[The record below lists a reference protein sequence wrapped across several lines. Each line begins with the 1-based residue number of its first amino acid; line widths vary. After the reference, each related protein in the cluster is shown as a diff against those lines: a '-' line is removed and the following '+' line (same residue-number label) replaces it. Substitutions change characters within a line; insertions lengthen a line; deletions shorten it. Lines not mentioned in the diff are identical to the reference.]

1 MVADE
6 TMADEEDREKPLGIK
21 GWLGMGLDGQDGH
34 TRISRGPNFLLYG
47 GSKRT
52 HERMQETA
60 LKFNEMVDERGKKLE
75 EISHRELRE
84 IVDSIHEESE

>member
-1 MVADE
+1 MVATE
-6 TMADEEDREKPLGIK
+6 TMADEKDKERPLGIK
-21 GWLGMGLDGQDGH
+21 GLLGMGLDGQDGQ

-60 LKFNEMVDERGKKLE
+60 LKFNEMVDERGKKIE
-75 EISHRELRE
+75 EINHRELRE
-84 IVDSIHEESE
+84 IVDNIHEDSE